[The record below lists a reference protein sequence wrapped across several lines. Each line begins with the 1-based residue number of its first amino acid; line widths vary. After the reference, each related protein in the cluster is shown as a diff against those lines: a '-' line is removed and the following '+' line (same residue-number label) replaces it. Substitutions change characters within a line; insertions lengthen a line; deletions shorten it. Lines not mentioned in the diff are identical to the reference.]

1 MSKSKLAAVL
11 AVVTAAAL
19 VPLYGDPR
27 NAPVTHPEWARML
40 MRALNLET
48 AVERSATASQV
59 FAILS
64 WKNSLAYSG
73 PRYASA
79 DGVRVGGDPSE
90 PYVQSETGV
99 GEVVY
104 PLAVTRGGDYRLRAR
119 LEGDPSRPASAEIV
133 RVGETDPTGAFTL
146 VPATAKGWV
155 DAGST
160 HLDPGAYS
168 ATILLPPGTSLYSVE
183 VAPPCVAAVEPIG
196 GWGPTEAL
204 DTEDVAVTAVKAL
217 DQESEL
223 PPAATP
229 VEVSASEFQ
238 VEPLADGTRTA
249 IAQQGE
255 GRVWSVAATTRGLRA
270 TIFLEVPE
278 SGLYTISMLG
288 VRGGGTA
295 WLTDSCRK
303 SILCGSGAGQ
313 PETPGW
319 HVVTTAPLSQGRHTV
334 SVVLSPGAEVRA
346 VRAERKKATGADYVS
361 TLKRLG
367 FDVGPAGPMPRAR
380 AIDAM
385 RWLEG
390 RSATMGANTCGDVA
404 LPTDQTLV
412 AAGLLA
418 PTQLAQPQ
426 APPLA
431 SGPGTPPLGAPLIP
445 PPTPQPTVITPPV
458 TTLPIVT
465 PTTTPPPVTTPPPA
479 IPTPLPSPPVLPCV
493 EPVTPDL
500 PSPCPPPPFLP

>member
-1 MSKSKLAAVL
+1 MSKSKLFGVL

-40 MRALNLET
+40 MRALDLET

-64 WKNSLAYSG
+64 WKSSLAYPA

-79 DGVRVGGDPSE
+79 DGVQVGGEADE
-90 PYVQSETGV
+90 RFVTAAQTGV

-104 PLAVTRGGDYRLRAR
+104 PLAVARGGDYRLRAR
-119 LEGDPSRPASAEIV
+119 IEGDPSRPASAEIV

-146 VPATAKGWV
+146 VPATARGWV

-168 ATILLPPGTSLYSVE
+168 ATFLLPPGTSLYSVE
-183 VAPPCVAAVEPIG
+183 VAPPCVAPVEPLG
-196 GWGPTEAL
+196 GWGPTERL

-217 DQESEL
+217 DKESEL

-238 VEPLADGTRTA
+238 IEPLADGTRVATA
-249 IAQQGE
+249 QPGE
-255 GRVWSVAATTRGLRA
+255 GRIWSIAATTRGLR
-270 TIFLEVPE
+270 TTVFLEVPE

-288 VRGGGTA
+288 KRGAGTA

-303 SILCGSGAGQ
+303 TVVCGNGQ
-313 PETPGW
+313 PEAAAW
-319 HVVTTAPLSQGRHTV
+319 HVVTSAPLSQGRHTL

-346 VRAERKKATGADYVS
+346 VRAERKKQSGADYVS
-361 TLKRLG
+361 TLARLG

-380 AIDAM
+380 AVDAM

-390 RSATMGANTCGDVA
+390 QTAVLLGNNTCGDVA
-404 LPTDQTLV
+404 FTTDQPLV
-412 AAGLLA
+412 ASGLLA

-431 SGPGTPPLGAPLIP
+431 SGPGIPPLGAPFIP
-445 PPTPQPTVITPPV
+445 PPTPLPGVSPVPPPTTPVATPP
-458 TTLPIVT
+458 
-465 PTTTPPPVTTPPPA
+465 TTPPPTTPSPV
-479 IPTPLPSPPVLPCV
+479 PTPLPSPPILPSPDV
-493 EPVTPDL
+493 VTPDL
-500 PSPCPPPPFLP
+500 PASPTPTPPPLG